1 MKPIFLLGMPSSGKS
16 TLGRSLAR
24 LLHYEFLDLDK
35 RIETREGLTISELF
49 AIKGEA
55 YFRQAESDVLKS
67 LPVQAALV
75 VSTGGGV
82 PCFFDNLAHIKA
94 HGLSVFLD
102 LPPTLLAQRML
113 HSRKDD
119 RPLYRKTDPDD
130 LLATLQAT
138 YENRL
143 PYYRQADIIVSGETN
158 AEHLLETLRYFGV
171 G

>member
-16 TLGRSLAR
+16 TLGRNLAR
-24 LLHYEFLDLDK
+24 LLGYEFVDLDK

-49 AIKGEA
+49 ALRGED
-55 YFRQAESDVLKS
+55 YFRQAESAVLKS

-82 PCFFDNLAHIKA
+82 PCFFDNIAYIKT

-102 LPPTLLAQRML
+102 LPPSLLAQRML
-113 HSRKDD
+113 HTRKDD
-119 RPLYRKTDPDD
+119 RPLYRKTDPEE
-130 LLATLQAT
+130 LLTTLEAT
-138 YENRL
+138 YEKRL
-143 PYYRQADIIVSGETN
+143 PYYQQADIIVTGETT